1 MKAKVKSNAHDNK
14 EKGIKMKRLIP
25 IIIGTLALVG
35 CGSKTVYVTS
45 TEVPNSPETTEKVV
59 KTTDAP
65 IATPAPEPAYTTED
79 EFIYDIETSYGK
91 YISVS
96 DEQMI
101 DTGYA
106 TCNALQSGST
116 GYDVLNSIISSANGD
131 ADIEEFLTS
140 VVASAVINFCP
151 EQEYK
156 FNN

>member
-1 MKAKVKSNAHDNK
+1 
-14 EKGIKMKRLIP
+14 MKRLIP

>member
-1 MKAKVKSNAHDNK
+1 MKK
-14 EKGIKMKRLIP
+14 
-25 IIIGTLALVG
+25 IIIATSILLTLTA

-45 TEVPNSPETTEKVV
+45 TESPDTTVKVV

-65 IATPAPEPAYTTED
+65 IATPAPTQAPAVWNDED
-79 EFIYDIETSYGK
+79 EFISDIKSSYSK

-106 TCNALQSGST
+106 TCAALRTGSS
-116 GYDVLNSIISSANGD
+116 GYDVLNSIINSADGD
-131 ADIEEFLTS
+131 ADIEDFLTS

-156 FNN
+156 FNS

>member
-1 MKAKVKSNAHDNK
+1 MKK
-14 EKGIKMKRLIP
+14 
-25 IIIGTLALVG
+25 IIIATSMIVALVA
-35 CGSKTVYVTS
+35 CGGK
-45 TEVPNSPETTEKVV
+45 TTERVVYMPATDAPTTTIKVV

-65 IATPAPEPAYTTED
+65 IATPAPTQPPVVWNDED
-79 EFIYDIETSYGK
+79 EFISDIKSSYSK

-106 TCNALQSGST
+106 TCNALLSGSS

-131 ADIEEFLTS
+131 ADIEDFLTS

-156 FNN
+156 FND

>member
-1 MKAKVKSNAHDNK
+1 MTRKLLLVLGLS
-14 EKGIKMKRLIP
+14 
-25 IIIGTLALVG
+25 LALVA
-35 CGSKTVYVTS
+35 CGSKTYYVTS
-45 TEVPNSPETTEKVV
+45 TEAPNSPETTEKVV

-65 IATPAPEPAYTTED
+65 IATSAPEPVYTDED
-79 EFIYDIETSYGK
+79 EFIYDIETSYDK
-91 YISVS
+91 YIYVS

-106 TCNALQSGST
+106 TCAALRSGSS
-116 GYDVLNSIISSANGD
+116 GYDVLNSIINSADGD
-131 ADIEEFLTS
+131 ADSEDFLTS

>member
-1 MKAKVKSNAHDNK
+1 MKK
-14 EKGIKMKRLIP
+14 
-25 IIIGTLALVG
+25 IIIATSILLILTACGT
-35 CGSKTVYVTS
+35 KTVYVTS
-45 TEVPNSPETTEKVV
+45 TEAPDTTVKVV

-65 IATPAPEPAYTTED
+65 ITTPAPTQAPAVWNDQD
-79 EFIYDIETSYGK
+79 EFISDIKSSYGK

-106 TCNALQSGST
+106 TCAALRTGSS
-116 GYDVLNSIISSANGD
+116 GYDVLNSIINSADGD
-131 ADIEEFLTS
+131 ADIEDFLTS